1 MSTPPTDRTASPTTG
16 IEVRI
21 DADRPITIVS
31 DLHLGDGSASDAF
44 MGKDAQLMEV
54 IAEVAAEQG
63 VLVINGDAIDLLQAH
78 DLTPVLKAHGPL
90 LRAIAD
96 LAVRAR
102 VIYLTGNHDHD
113 IAVYR
118 DFLRWEVAQRLWIG
132 PDVAVQ
138 HGHQFDPFI
147 GEDVHHAG
155 LVTRA
160 HHAIERRF
168 GVWLRI
174 PLHDFYTLPNRLMFY
189 GSYRLWQL
197 ASLRNRLYRLIGL
210 RARADRAQR
219 YMDYWV
225 QSEAGDPM
233 TLTFPALAYGA
244 QSGARTVV
252 CGHAHMPGNFVH
264 DGVRY
269 VNTGSWTFGQA
280 QVTRIHRGEVEVRD
294 RRSGRT
300 YTDALYRPVLSG
312 ALKGLTFERWWR
324 NQYLGYLRFRK
335 GELRR
340 RGVSG

>member
-1 MSTPPTDRTASPTTG
+1 MSPKSLHAPDRSE

-21 DADRPITIVS
+21 GADRPITIVS

-44 MGKDAQLMEV
+44 MGKDAALMEV
-54 IAEVAAEQG
+54 IAEVAAEGG

-113 IAVYR
+113 IGVYR

-132 PDVAVQ
+132 ADIAVQ

-160 HHAIERRF
+160 HHAIERRL

-174 PLHDFYTLPNRLMFY
+174 PLHDFYTWPNRILFY
-189 GSYRLWQL
+189 VSYRIWQL
-197 ASLRNRLYRLIGL
+197 TAIRNRLYRAVGL

-244 QSGARTVV
+244 RAGARTVI
-252 CGHAHMPGNFVH
+252 CGHAHMPGNFEH
-264 DGVRY
+264 EGVRY
-269 VNTGSWTFGQA
+269 VNTGSWTFRQA
-280 QVTRIHRGEVEVRD
+280 QVTRIADGRVEVRD
-294 RRSGRT
+294 RGTGRVYDDT
-300 YTDALYRPVLSG
+300 LYRTVLSG
-312 ALKGLTFERWWR
+312 ALAGLTFERWWR
-324 NQYLGYLRFRK
+324 NQYLGLLRFRK

-340 RGVSG
+340 RGIQG